1 MNRRAFN
8 AARRRGSVSARGA
21 RAAAGAKGMAPRHSA
36 TGAPPEPLVEG
47 MRERLRE
54 LGYVEGRAMG

>member
-1 MNRRAFN
+1 
-8 AARRRGSVSARGA
+8 
-21 RAAAGAKGMAPRHSA
+21 MAPRHSA
-36 TGAPPEPLVEG
+36 TGAPPERLVEG